1 MAVIDDVKSELNITG
16 SDKDS
21 LLSMLI
27 SSETANAV
35 TITHNPAA
43 GEDDG
48 MIIRMVVFRYN
59 RLGTEG
65 LNSESYSGVN
75 FNYTA
80 DYPEDI
86 LVLLK
91 AYKKVRVI
99 SND

>member
-1 MAVIDDVKSELNITG
+1 MAVINDVKSELNITG

-21 LLSMLI
+21 LLCMLI
-27 SSETANAV
+27 SSEAANAV
-35 TITHNPAA
+35 TIAHNKAV
-43 GEDDG
+43 EDDDYL
-48 MIIRMVVFRYN
+48 ITRMVVYRYN

-65 LNSESYSGVN
+65 LNSESYSGVS

-86 LVLLK
+86 LKLLK
-91 AYKKVRVI
+91 AHKKVRVI